1 MYRFAASALRALVSA
16 PTFPAPTFCAIAAL
30 SGCVALP
37 EEGSFEDEAIAS
49 DEEALETFES
59 TYRLIPKHS
68 GKCVT
73 VKNADLADGA
83 QVWQIGCDGA
93 DQRKFS
99 LESTGD
105 GYYRLAAK
113 HSGKCL
119 KVAGPGTSNGTAIQ
133 QWTCGSGDDQKWKP
147 LPMGGGY
154 FSLKA
159 KQGGKCMDVSSAAD
173 AAAVYVWDCHGG
185 DNQRFKLSRVETTGN
200 LLYGYWKSSGGQS
213 ATSAGNRSFLVDY
226 AGPTRAVTFDLT
238 STVDAYL
245 YLLDANG
252 NVLAQDN
259 DGGDGANARI
269 AFTLSPGTYRLVAAT
284 VASGQAGEFAIS
296 SNLASLRYPQ
306 SLLVQPATQFVW
318 IYDDAGTG
326 ADHDVSIWR
335 PNLGQHPG
343 YYALGDVAMANH
355 GGAPRSTFVV
365 KGDGDVLAR
374 PVDYNRVW
382 TDKGSGGDH
391 DGSFW
396 EPVAPAGY
404 TCLGHVAAGNYTK
417 PSTDLIRCVKSEY
430 VLSGG
435 SAKIWDDAG
444 SGADADVGI
453 WEATTKSYRGL
464 PTSTFVSRPSHGD
477 NGGAGRYWVLNKS
490 ATANEELRG
499 GPVTG
504 LSATMF
510 APKVR
515 LDPSEAYFPSSAE
528 FFLANVHEDNGF
540 LVTNESLGCNN
551 CTNPAFLDGQRPDQ
565 ISVPVYAE
573 IVKRT
578 GTSVDTTD
586 VIYWMFYPYN
596 NGKVVCLLYLDY
608 GLGTTCGK
616 SIRFGNHVGDWE
628 HMTVRF
634 IDGRPA
640 QVFLAQHS
648 GGETLAYGQ
657 KHLGIDG
664 WHAETYSAKGSH
676 GLYAEAG
683 KHVYKDLP
691 NGDYLADYTGNGV
704 EWHTWNTVVPFEWQP
719 MGSYAGALSFLNR
732 TSRWGN
738 RKSGCAFWE
747 ALADECELNDG
758 PEAPMVKDFAAP
770 SFSALK

>member
-1 MYRFAASALRALVSA
+1 MRRFDASTLRPLIA
-16 PTFPAPTFCAIAAL
+16 APTFCAIAAL
-30 SGCVALP
+30 SGCVDLP
-37 EEGSFEDEAIAS
+37 EDERFEDEEIAS
-49 DEEALETFES
+49 HEEAIETFDS
-59 TYRLIPKHS
+59 PFRLIPKHS
-68 GKCVT
+68 NKCVT
-73 VKNADLADGA
+73 VKDADPADGA
-83 QVWQIGCDGA
+83 RVWQITCDGA

-105 GYYRLAAK
+105 GYYRLVAR

-119 KVAGPGTSNGTAIQ
+119 NVANHGTSNGTAID
-133 QWTCGSGDDQKWKP
+133 QWTCHDADNQKWKP
-147 LPMGGGY
+147 LPMGNGY
-154 FSLKA
+154 FSLKS
-159 KQGGKCMDVSSAAD
+159 KQSGKCMEVSNMSTAD
-173 AAAVYVWDCHGG
+173 AAGIRLWDCHGG
-185 DNQRFKLSRVETTGN
+185 DNQKFKPSRVETTGN

-213 ATSAGNRSFLVDY
+213 ATSAKNRSFLVDY

-238 STVDAYL
+238 SPVDTYL
-245 YLLDANG
+245 YLLDASG

-259 DGGDGANARI
+259 DSGDAANARI
-269 AFTLSPGTYRLVAAT
+269 TLTLSTGTYKLVAAT
-284 VASGQAGEFAIS
+284 YASGKAEEFAIS
-296 SNLASLRYPQ
+296 SNFASLRYPQ
-306 SLLVQPATQFVW
+306 SLHVQPATEFLW
-318 IYDDAGTG
+318 IYDDDGTG
-326 ADHDVSIWR
+326 ADDDVSIWR
-335 PNLGQHPG
+335 PDLGQHPG
-343 YYALGDVAMANH
+343 YYSLGDVAMPNH
-355 GGAPRSTFVV
+355 DGAPRSTFVV
-365 KGDGDVLAR
+365 KGDGDVLAA
-374 PVDYNRVW
+374 PLDYHLVW
-382 TDKGSGGDH
+382 KDTGSGGDH

-396 EPVAPAGY
+396 EPVAPPGY
-404 TCLGHVAAGNYTK
+404 TCLGHVATGNYTK
-417 PSTDLIRCVKSEY
+417 PSTNLIRCVKSAY
-430 VLSGG
+430 VLSGN

-444 SGADADVGI
+444 SGADMDAGI

-477 NGGAGRYWVLNKS
+477 DGGAGRYWVLNKS

-510 APKVR
+510 APKVT

-551 CTNPAFLDGQRPDQ
+551 CTNPAFLDGQRPDHVG
-565 ISVPVYAE
+565 VPVYAE

-578 GTSVDTTD
+578 GTPVDTTD

-596 NGKVVCLLYLDY
+596 NGKVVCLLYVDY
-608 GLGTTCGK
+608 LFGTTCGY
-616 SIRFGNHVGDWE
+616 SLRFGNHVGDWE

-640 QVFLAQHS
+640 DVYLAQHS
-648 GGETLAYGQ
+648 HGDTFAYGQ

-676 GLYAEAG
+676 GLYAETG
-683 KHVYKDLP
+683 KHVYRDLP
-691 NGDYLADYTGNGV
+691 NGDYLADYTGDGIQ
-704 EWHTWNTVVPFEWQP
+704 WQTWTTVVPFEWQA
-719 MGSYAGALSFLNR
+719 MGSYTGALSFLNK

-738 RKSGCAFWE
+738 RKSGCDFWE

-758 PEAPMVKDFAAP
+758 PEGPMVKGLAAP
-770 SFSALK
+770 SSSALE